1 MYLLFF
7 RTFTE
12 EIVSMSDRRDFLRY
26 IPVAG
31 TTVAATGIAVQSGA
45 ASAYTGS
52 SGFATRVASSEAPQ
66 AMQDAAD
73 FVCTGNAD
81 QITINQAINAQSGLG
96 GVVTLSPG
104 RFYCTGPVRVR
115 SKTML
120 TGSGRASVLTATQSW
135 SGALIQ
141 TNSSSV
147 DKVTICNLA
156 LDGTNKDISGI
167 LLNVTSDANFE
178 DGSPDAANYITD
190 VYVYKVGRHGVHL
203 TGSRNRAAC
212 LTRVRVWDAGGYG
225 FVINSPD
232 GFIHQCESGSSG
244 LDGFLIQSANNRITN
259 CKAWYSDRSGFH
271 IRSVRNELT
280 ACESQDNEKH
290 GFYIASGQ
298 VSLTSCHA
306 DSNSWN
312 RDTPV
317 ARYHGFCIAPNRSR
331 IQLIGC
337 QAYDK
342 NEGGRG
348 NWQRFGFVLQ
358 GYNTLCQITGITRDH
373 HGGALW
379 EGNGVTNNSIDI
391 LGN

>member
-1 MYLLFF
+1 
-7 RTFTE
+7 
-12 EIVSMSDRRDFLRY
+12 MSDRRDFLRY

-31 TTVAATGIAVQSGA
+31 TTVAAAGMAVQSGV
-45 ASAYTGS
+45 ASANVGS
-52 SGFATRVASSEAPQ
+52 SGFSTLVASSEAPQ
-66 AMQDAAD
+66 EMQDAAD
-73 FVCTGNAD
+73 FVCTGSAD
-81 QITINQAINAQSGLG
+81 QNTINQAINAQAGLG
-96 GVVTLSPG
+96 GVVALSPG
-104 RFYCTGPVRVR
+104 RFNCTGPVRVR
-115 SKTML
+115 SKTLL
-120 TGSGRASVLTATQSW
+120 TGSGRSSVLTATQSW

-141 TNSSSV
+141 ANNSSV

-156 LDGTNKDISGI
+156 LNGRSMDISGI
-167 LLNVTSDANFE
+167 LLNVTSNANFE
-178 DGSPDAANYITD
+178 DGSPDAANYLTD
-190 VYVYKVGRHGVHL
+190 VYVYNVRRHGVYI

-212 LTRVRVWDAGGYG
+212 LTRVRVWQAGGYG

-244 LDGFLIQSANNRITN
+244 LDGFRIQSANNRITN
-259 CKAWYSDRSGFH
+259 CKAWYSDGSGFN

-280 ACESQDNEKH
+280 ACESQDNERH

-317 ARYHGFCIAPNRSR
+317 ARYFGFCIIPNRSR
-331 IQLIGC
+331 VQLIGC

-348 NWQRFGFVLQ
+348 HWQLYGFALQ
-358 GYNTLCQITGITRDH
+358 RNNTLCQISGIGRDNVQ
-373 HGGALW
+373 GALYQ
-379 EGNGVTNNSIDI
+379 GSGVSNNSIDI
-391 LGN
+391 LGD